1 MGSSRIAWRQALG
14 WKRLADIAS
23 VLLVFGIIGADMAV
37 ATPASAS
44 TSASANSS
52 AVKAVSSPSP
62 KGQMTLAQA
71 PASLQAAVERTL
83 ARQGAPAHSSLHA
96 TYENT
101 SVLLSGTG
109 WSAKVGLGTVGR
121 SRSMAGVSGR
131 LSTRHGGASYS
142 RSGLE
147 ESFSQTSAGLE
158 QAFTLSSRPKGSGP
172 LEIELPVSGLTVRGS
187 GSTLSLANRAKATVA
202 SYSGLRV
209 IDSAGRAIAAT
220 MSAAEGGRAISI
232 EIDDTGALYPL
243 QVDPAWNE
251 ATALAAPIPQA
262 SAEFGYSVAIS
273 GSNAVVGAPDETV
286 NSDSGAGEAW
296 VFNNAGGTTWNEATA
311 LTAPS
316 PQASAEFGYSVAI
329 SGSNAVVGAPDETVN
344 SDSAAGKAW
353 VYFNPSGPAWDEVA
367 ALTAPNAQADANFG
381 NSVAISG
388 SNIVVGAWCETV
400 SGRAS
405 AGEAWVFNN
414 PFATTWS
421 EVTGLT
427 APNPQAGATFGS
439 AVAISG
445 SNAVV
450 GADYGIDGDTEASE
464 AWVFNSPSDTTWN
477 EVAPLPNPSPQD
489 YAYFGYSVAISGAN
503 AVVGAYGET
512 LSGDIYAGEAWVFN
526 NPSDTTWD
534 EVTGLTAPSAQD
546 DAYFRGS
553 VAISGANAVVGAL
566 GETVNSDSAAGEAWV
581 FNNSFATTWD
591 EVTGLTAPSAQA
603 DANFGDSVAISGS
616 NAVVGGSH
624 EKVSNDSAAGEAW
637 VYYTVVPTLS
647 TTPTTNTSVSA
658 TTLSGTVNPN
668 GDSDTGIG
676 FCYSTSSTL
685 SDCSG
690 ATSVAATTTT
700 DSGSGTSGFS
710 ASATGLSAGT
720 EYYFEIYATDST
732 SGLTSYS
739 TDGTFTTAATPTL
752 STGTVTNTSNTAST
766 LSGSV
771 DPNGDSDTGI
781 GFCYSTSST
790 LAACSGA
797 TPVAATTT
805 TDSGSGTSS
814 FSASVSGL
822 SVGTTY
828 YFEIYATD
836 SAGLTSYSATGS
848 YTTAAT
854 PSITVTNSPSS
865 PKLGDT
871 VTFSATVTG
880 PAGGATPT
888 GAVSWS
894 LSGEVGTCDSTTG
907 PTGSSNVAVYTCVIS
922 ASAGGNYSATASYE
936 GDNAYAPV
944 ASSPN
949 TFSIARSSS
958 TAQSSSTTSL
968 STSPETTSSYSSS
981 VTITA
986 TVTSGATGTVD
997 FEYSIDGLSYET
1009 VPDCGEQGLSSGTAT
1024 CTTTA
1029 LPGGTE
1035 DLEAVYSGDADYDTS
1050 TSAPSGF
1057 SVAATSQTI
1066 SFSSRPPSSPSV
1078 GGTYTLGAT
1087 APGGSVSFTLD
1098 ATSSGCSLKGAVVS
1112 FTGVGECVVDA
1123 SVAPSADYLAATA
1136 SQSFAIGQSSVAGL
1150 GSIAIRGV
1158 VAGDGQVLVSWS
1170 APSNISSFNDVSYT
1184 VTASPG
1190 GESCTSTGK
1199 PGCLVTGLSD
1209 SVSYSFT
1216 VTATTDDPSFSSIT
1230 SEASS
1235 PVTPSATPLES
1246 GSKTSKQKAFRAEII
1261 TPSGSVTS
1269 IPVRI
1274 STDTLVAAG
1283 EGLKVSI
1290 AASATTGKAS
1300 HATVVLIEGGTVV
1313 ITGAGFLP
1321 GSMIDFYAFFRP
1333 FLLGRVLV
1341 KANGKFSA
1349 TLRVP
1354 RSLSVGPHSVHVQ
1367 GFAAS
1372 NKKLCV
1378 AIMIAVRKFVTLT
1391 VALNKFGVRVPYLT
1405 ASMKSR
1411 LRKLAATILAQGAAQ
1426 VVLTGY
1432 SHTMRRTERTLCR
1445 NQARAAARALRSV
1458 IDK

>member
-1 MGSSRIAWRQALG
+1 
-14 WKRLADIAS
+14 
-23 VLLVFGIIGADMAV
+23 
-37 ATPASAS
+37 
-44 TSASANSS
+44 
-52 AVKAVSSPSP
+52 
-62 KGQMTLAQA
+62 
-71 PASLQAAVERTL
+71 
-83 ARQGAPAHSSLHA
+83 
-96 TYENT
+96 
-101 SVLLSGTG
+101 
-109 WSAKVGLGTVGR
+109 
-121 SRSMAGVSGR
+121 
-131 LSTRHGGASYS
+131 
-142 RSGLE
+142 
-147 ESFSQTSAGLE
+147 
-158 QAFTLSSRPKGSGP
+158 
-172 LEIELPVSGLTVRGS
+172 
-187 GSTLSLANRAKATVA
+187 
-202 SYSGLRV
+202 
-209 IDSAGRAIAAT
+209 
-220 MSAAEGGRAISI
+220 
-232 EIDDTGALYPL
+232 
-243 QVDPAWNE
+243 
-251 ATALAAPIPQA
+251 LAA
-262 SAEFGYSVAIS
+262 
-273 GSNAVVGAPDETV
+273 
-286 NSDSGAGEAW
+286 
-296 VFNNAGGTTWNEATA
+296 
-311 LTAPS
+311 
-316 PQASAEFGYSVAI
+316 
-329 SGSNAVVGAPDETVN
+329 
-344 SDSAAGKAW
+344 
-353 VYFNPSGPAWDEVA
+353 
-367 ALTAPNAQADANFG
+367 
-381 NSVAISG
+381 
-388 SNIVVGAWCETV
+388 
-400 SGRAS
+400 
-405 AGEAWVFNN
+405 
-414 PFATTWS
+414 
-421 EVTGLT
+421 
-427 APNPQAGATFGS
+427 
-439 AVAISG
+439 
-445 SNAVV
+445 
-450 GADYGIDGDTEASE
+450 
-464 AWVFNSPSDTTWN
+464 
-477 EVAPLPNPSPQD
+477 
-489 YAYFGYSVAISGAN
+489 
-503 AVVGAYGET
+503 
-512 LSGDIYAGEAWVFN
+512 
-526 NPSDTTWD
+526 
-534 EVTGLTAPSAQD
+534 
-546 DAYFRGS
+546 
-553 VAISGANAVVGAL
+553 
-566 GETVNSDSAAGEAWV
+566 
-581 FNNSFATTWD
+581 
-591 EVTGLTAPSAQA
+591 
-603 DANFGDSVAISGS
+603 
-616 NAVVGGSH
+616 
-624 EKVSNDSAAGEAW
+624 
-637 VYYTVVPTLS
+637 
-647 TTPTTNTSVSA
+647 
-658 TTLSGTVNPN
+658 
-668 GDSDTGIG
+668 
-676 FCYSTSSTL
+676 
-685 SDCSG
+685 CSG
-690 ATSVAATTTT
+690 ATPVAATTTT
-700 DSGSGTSGFS
+700 DSGSGTSSFS
-710 ASATGLSAGT
+710 ASVSGLSVGT
-720 EYYFEIYATDST
+720 TYYFEIYATNSA
-732 SGLTSYS
+732 GVTSYS
-739 TDGTFTTAATPTL
+739 ATGSFTTATTPTL

-766 LSGSV
+766 LAGSV
-771 DPNGDSDTGI
+771 NPNGDSDTGI

-805 TDSGSGTSS
+805 TDSGSGTSGFSASASGLSAGTKYYFEIYATDSSSGRTSYSATGSFTTAATPTLLTGTVTNTSNSAWTLAGSVDPNGDSDTGIGFCYSTSSTLAACSGATSVAATTTTDSGSGTSS
-814 FSASVSGL
+814 FSASASGL